1 MTVVFREEDKFI
13 QCVSGGVVVAR
24 IAQDTGEVVLVRDE
38 IPARIPSMDLSA
50 IYCKA
55 EEVKEELG
63 RNIVSHRLYV
73 LPNGDGIELSRV
85 FAVHYLEGFSVE
97 CTSKVKIEY
106 ATGTGVL
113 EHAGTSWVRFDN
125 DEAALA
131 FRDELIKLVNSKGQP
146 IWKPDQ
152 IEAAPDGNGF
162 GDWYQRY
169 RVWNRDKTVVLLHT
183 DVLKDAIEFLN
194 KAEN

>member
-1 MTVVFREEDKFI
+1 MNNLHI
-13 QCVSGGVVVAR
+13 
-24 IAQDTGEVVLVRDE
+24 
-38 IPARIPSMDLSA
+38 
-50 IYCKA
+50 
-55 EEVKEELG
+55 
-63 RNIVSHRLYV
+63 
-73 LPNGDGIELSRV
+73 LPNGDGIDLSRV
-85 FAVHYLEGFSVE
+85 TAVKFVRAMPEPAVRVEYEG
-97 CTSKVKIEY
+97 
-106 ATGTGVL
+106 
-113 EHAGTSWVRFDN
+113 N
-125 DEAALA
+125 DFEVPFRSDTAALA

>member
-1 MTVVFREEDKFI
+1 MSK
-13 QCVSGGVVVAR
+13 
-24 IAQDTGEVVLVRDE
+24 
-38 IPARIPSMDLSA
+38 
-50 IYCKA
+50 
-55 EEVKEELG
+55 
-63 RNIVSHRLYV
+63 LYV
-73 LPNGDGIELSRV
+73 LPNGDGIDLRRV
-85 FAVHYLEGFSVE
+85 TAVKFVRAMPVREHDQEPAVRVEYEGNDFGPNRIVA
-97 CTSKVKIEY
+97 IEVPFRSD
-106 ATGTGVL
+106 T
-113 EHAGTSWVRFDN
+113 
-125 DEAALA
+125 AALA